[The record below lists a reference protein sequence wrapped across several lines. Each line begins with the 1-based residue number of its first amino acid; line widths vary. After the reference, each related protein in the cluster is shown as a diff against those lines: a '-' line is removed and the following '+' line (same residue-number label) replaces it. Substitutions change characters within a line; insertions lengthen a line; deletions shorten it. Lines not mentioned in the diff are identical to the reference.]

1 MVSTWA
7 RRVCVRTLTF
17 LLKLVELLSEIITD
31 VSRAMGRI
39 AHLND
44 ENFDDD
50 DIEYTG
56 EEWAGT
62 VFFWMI
68 FAGLWELVK
77 IFGTLFLV
85 AGFLV
90 FCGFKPLLTLY
101 SYMGTSFMASV
112 PVLAELLAA
121 FLLVFLLALGL
132 WCLFERRLCL

>member
-1 MVSTWA
+1 
-7 RRVCVRTLTF
+7 
-17 LLKLVELLSEIITD
+17 
-31 VSRAMGRI
+31 MGRI

-44 ENFDDD
+44 EDFDDD
-50 DIEYTG
+50 DIEYAG

-62 VFFWMI
+62 VLFWMI

-90 FCGFKPLLTLY
+90 LCGFKPLLTLY
-101 SYMGTSFMASV
+101 SYMGTSFMTSV

-121 FLLVFLLALGL
+121 FLLVFLLVLGL